1 MSANL
6 EEETPHMLHSPGL
19 QRSSGTTTTPTI
31 PPGADAP
38 QMCGVSENARS
49 FCFSRLS
56 SSNPETPDFVPRPM
70 VALERLCTG
79 RLTVVAI
86 SAAVHRR
93 LKIIERIQIAPLVF
107 EAEPLP
113 GLSGT
118 LKATCNNVNVLSHK
132 PDLLVFSTGLFRN
145 YWN

>member
-1 MSANL
+1 
-6 EEETPHMLHSPGL
+6 MLNSPGL
-19 QRSSGTTTTPTI
+19 QRSSGTTTALTI

-38 QMCGVSENARS
+38 KMCGVSENARS
-49 FCFSRLS
+49 FFFSRLS
-56 SSNPETPDFVPRPM
+56 FLNPDSPETPDFVPRPM

-93 LKIIERIQIAPLVF
+93 FKRTKESKVAPLVF

-113 GLSGT
+113 GLWGT
-118 LKATCNNVNVLSHK
+118 LKATCNNNVNVLSYK
-132 PDLLVFSTGLFRN
+132 PDLLVVSTGSFRN

>member
-38 QMCGVSENARS
+38 KMCGVSENARS
-49 FCFSRLS
+49 FFFSRLS
-56 SSNPETPDFVPRPM
+56 FLNPDSPETPDFVPRPM

-93 LKIIERIQIAPLVF
+93 LKIIERIQN
-107 EAEPLP
+107 
-113 GLSGT
+113 
-118 LKATCNNVNVLSHK
+118 C
-132 PDLLVFSTGLFRN
+132 STGFRSGAVAGAVGDTEGN
-145 YWN
+145 LQ

>member
-1 MSANL
+1 
-6 EEETPHMLHSPGL
+6 MLNSPGL
-19 QRSSGTTTTPTI
+19 QRSSGATTAPTI

-38 QMCGVSENARS
+38 KMCGVSENARS

-79 RLTVVAI
+79 RFTVVLYQLRCAGD
-86 SAAVHRR
+86 S
-93 LKIIERIQIAPLVF
+93 KSSKDSKIAPLVF

-118 LKATCNNVNVLSHK
+118 LKATCNNVNVLSYN

>member
-38 QMCGVSENARS
+38 KMCGVSENARS
-49 FCFSRLS
+49 SCFYRLS
-56 SSNPETPDFVPRPM
+56 SSNPEAPDFVPRPM
-70 VALERLCTG
+70 VALERMCTG

-93 LKIIERIQIAPLVF
+93 LKIIERIQN
-107 EAEPLP
+107 
-113 GLSGT
+113 
-118 LKATCNNVNVLSHK
+118 C
-132 PDLLVFSTGLFRN
+132 STGFRSGAVAGAVGDTEGN
-145 YWN
+145 LQ